1 MGHEK
6 HAKTQGNVMLKFF
19 NANQSKS
26 IKKLEIILDSRKL
39 KQQNRSISVK
49 KILLNVKKNGDK
61 AVINYE
67 KKFSKIKSNSKKIK
81 FSINEINKISRNI
94 NKDLKR
100 SIDIAFDRIKKF
112 HLKQKFKSFKFKDKF
127 KNELSYNFSPIERI
141 GVYVPGGTAS
151 YPSTVLMNCIPAVVA
166 GVKNIYL
173 TTPAF
178 GSIVNPAII
187 YAAKKC
193 GVKEI
198 YKTGGAHSIA
208 ALAYGTKTFKK
219 VDKIVGPGNAFV
231 AAAKKEVFGEVGIDM
246 VAGPSEV
253 SIIADRFSNPDWIA
267 SDLIAQAEHDIFAQ
281 SILITNSK
289 DLIKL
294 VNQSLKFQLKN
305 LPKKKIAS
313 KSIKNYGLAVFA
325 KSQSKILEVVNTI
338 APEHLEINIDK
349 YQNLIKKIKNAGS
362 IFIGKFSPEAM
373 GDYIAGPNHV
383 LPTSGSAKFS
393 SGLSVND
400 FLKRHSLIKITKSG
414 IERLGPSVI
423 NLAKHED
430 LEGHAN
436 SVKIRLQKGI

>member
-1 MGHEK
+1 
-6 HAKTQGNVMLKFF
+6 
-19 NANQSKS
+19 
-26 IKKLEIILDSRKL
+26 
-39 KQQNRSISVK
+39 
-49 KILLNVKKNGDK
+49 
-61 AVINYE
+61 
-67 KKFSKIKSNSKKIK
+67 
-81 FSINEINKISRNI
+81 
-94 NKDLKR
+94 
-100 SIDIAFDRIKKF
+100 
-112 HLKQKFKSFKFKDKF
+112 
-127 KNELSYNFSPIERI
+127 
-141 GVYVPGGTAS
+141 
-151 YPSTVLMNCIPAVVA
+151 MNCIPAMVA

-173 TTPAF
+173 TTPAY
-178 GSIVNPAII
+178 GSIINPAII

-231 AAAKKEVFGEVGIDM
+231 AAAKKELFGEVGIDM

-325 KSQSKILEVVNTI
+325 KSQNKILEVVNTI

-436 SVKIRLQKGI
+436 SVKIRLQKEFNWQNKKH

>member
-1 MGHEK
+1 
-6 HAKTQGNVMLKFF
+6 MLKFF
-19 NANQSKS
+19 NANQLNFL
-26 IKKLEIILDSRKL
+26 KKLETTLDKRKIN
-39 KQQNRSISVK
+39 QSSHSIEVK
-49 KILLNVKKNGDK
+49 KILSDVKNQGDK
-61 AVINYE
+61 ALLKFE
-67 KKFSKIKSNSKKIK
+67 KKFSKIKTKLKKIK
-81 FSINEINKISRNI
+81 FSKDEINKISMRVD
-94 NKDLKR
+94 KKLKK
-100 SIDIAFDRIKKF
+100 SIDIAFQRIKQF
-112 HLKQKFKSFKFKDKF
+112 HSRQTIKPYKYQDKF
-127 KNELSYNFSPIERI
+127 NNELSYEYSPIEKI

-151 YPSTVLMNCIPAVVA
+151 YPSTVLMNCIPAIVA

-173 TTPAF
+173 TTPAL
-178 GSIVNPAII
+178 GSNVNPAII

-208 ALAYGTKTFKK
+208 AFTYGTQTFKK

-231 AAAKKEVFGEVGIDM
+231 AFAKKEVFGEVGIDM

-253 SIIADRFSNPDWIA
+253 TIVADKYSEPNWIA

-289 DLIKL
+289 DLIKS
-294 VNQSLKFQLKN
+294 VNASLKAQLID
-305 LPKKKIAS
+305 LPKKNIAS
-313 KSIKNYGLAVFA
+313 KSIKNYGLAIYV
-325 KSQSKILEVVNTI
+325 KKQNKIPDIVNTI
-338 APEHLEINIDK
+338 APEHLEIDFKRYNKI
-349 YQNLIKKIKNAGS
+349 LKKIKNAGS

-383 LPTSGSAKFS
+383 LPTSGSARFS

-400 FLKRHSLIKITKSG
+400 FLKRRSLIKITKSG

-423 NLAKHED
+423 NLAQHEN

-436 SVKIRLQKGI
+436 SVKIRLKKKG